1 MVFILDIGITLK
13 ADTLQNIASKRAFIY
28 DNATNDLVDTL
39 DTLVRNVTFTR
50 GGEIPFE
57 NIIYVSVDVSLKE
70 IYTNLMITSQGLILF
85 ELIFTHIYIFFYMLE
100 PWNLNKVK
108 SMW

>member
-28 DNATNDLVDTL
+28 DNVTDDLVG
-39 DTLVRNVTFTR
+39 TLVRNVTFTR

-100 PWNLNKVK
+100 P
-108 SMW
+108 